1 MNRKVLIVGGAVALP
16 LIGLLLLGLGRDPK
30 QIESPLIGRE
40 ASPFRLEPVGGG
52 APVSL
57 EALRGKVV
65 VMNFWATWC
74 VPCYQE
80 HPVLVEAARRT
91 TGDPVFLGIV
101 YEDDAAKVQAF
112 LAKQGSGYPSLM
124 DEGGKTAIAYGVYGV
139 PETFF
144 ITPDGKVAHKYVGPL
159 TPKLLQEFVQRARGG
174 GP

>member
-1 MNRKVLIVGGAVALP
+1 VNRKVLIVGGAVTVP
-16 LIGLLLLGLGRDPK
+16 LIALLLLGLGRDPK
-30 QIESPLIGRE
+30 QIDSPLIGKP
-40 ASPFRLEPVGGG
+40 APAFRLTPVGGG
-52 APVSL
+52 EPISL
-57 EALRGKVV
+57 DALRGKVV

-80 HPVLVEAARRT
+80 HPVLVEAAHRT
-91 TGDPVFLGIV
+91 TGDPVFFGVV
-101 YEDDAAKVQAF
+101 YEDDAAKVQDF